1 MQPSNNM
8 DVFRRTARDWL
19 YNCTRLESANKSL
32 QKFAQEEKRV
42 KKQRLLWQIIAGS
55 AVVVLA
61 KEKL

>member
-55 AVVVLA
+55 VVVVLA